1 MTSVRAVCLA
11 AQMLCY
17 RSQFL
22 GGTGLPYQHG
32 CSAVLIQKVVAML
45 AEIFMVRL
53 EAAARALKETVP
65 SSTSRFVSFTRN
77 SQFTFKE
84 SRHRL
89 SEAVREY
96 PTAR

>member
-1 MTSVRAVCLA
+1 MLPITLFLRKEHNSSERQAVRLSDP
-11 AQMLCY
+11 
-17 RSQFL
+17 R
-22 GGTGLPYQHG
+22 
-32 CSAVLIQKVVAML
+32 VVAML

-53 EAAARALKETVP
+53 EAAARALKETAP

-89 SEAVREY
+89 SEAVRED
-96 PTAR
+96 PTAQKVQ